1 MSIVNNILNKVDLN
15 TTKYT
20 EKLRKM
26 GRDTKKQSKG
36 IGQDFAAMGAAWK
49 SAIAAIAT
57 GAMAGAV
64 SKELIATEKSV
75 AAFIESTGSLA
86 DARAQFEML
95 QQAARDTIQPFD
107 ALKAAAL
114 DLRRNGIEPTAA
126 QLKTFSQIA
135 YSSGQSLETVAGA
148 FTGVLRGN
156 YRGLQQL
163 GITAKD
169 TGDTLVLTYKGV
181 TTEIQKNTGAL
192 AGYFSEIGR
201 QNDGALEYLQSG
213 LTGAVNQMENAWGD
227 FYRAI
232 GESGLG
238 DLFRDMVRDAAT
250 SLDEITAW
258 INDNKEPIRAFFQD
272 ISDSW
277 REIKKVT
284 TQVFDDITDTVN
296 DFWESSGLA
305 AVTGTGNMIDALSQ
319 LFNFA
324 RAGFLQVMKYANL
337 AWAGI
342 RGIKDI
348 GAASFEGVL
357 TAIKTGSLAEGQ
369 KVIENAIISAAE
381 SSEEIIRIYDNATD
395 DLFGD
400 IKKNLDRI
408 KEARLGYEDLKPGET
423 FNYRTWEQGG
433 APKSRE
439 FGQQTTT
446 TTTTTTTGKGGGG
459 KAAPKPEKD
468 GWPEYFAGVKA
479 LAKNGYTAVEK
490 LRAEHEER
498 IQELNR
504 QFAESNS
511 ATEAEYDAAKK
522 VIDDDYMRQ
531 FREQQQEARDFLRDM
546 RADET
551 DAIDAEYRER
561 LERLRLYH
569 EQGFLLEAEYQQ
581 GLADIRKDYEKKRDA
596 TKTALPPE
604 VKKETESLRE
614 IAGGVNTLSD
624 AFGNLTQGMSESSAS
639 YKALF
644 ALQKSF
650 AVASATV
657 NAFAAWIEAL
667 NTTPFIPAGL
677 AAYANAVALTT
688 GIIGQLQSVTMHDKG
703 GRIPAG
709 GLGIVGEYGPEI
721 VEGPAQVTSRRKTAE
736 LARGAMAGGDVTVN
750 LYEDASR
757 AGQTES
763 ETAGDG
769 ERIINIFVSNIRR
782 GGRMAAA
789 LENTYQIRRYGA

>member
-15 TTKYT
+15 TTRYT

-36 IGQDFAAMGAAWK
+36 IGKDFAAMGAAWK

-86 DARAQFEML
+86 DARAQFELL

-148 FTGVLRGN
+148 FTGVIQGN
-156 YRGLQQL
+156 YRGLKQL

-169 TGDTLVLTYKGV
+169 TGETLILTYKGV
-181 TTEIQKNTGAL
+181 TTEIKKNTGAL
-192 AGYFSEIGR
+192 AEYFSEIGR

-232 GESGLG
+232 AESGLG
-238 DLFRDMVRDAAT
+238 DLFRDMVRDAAN

-258 INDNKEPIRAFFQD
+258 INENKAPIRAFFQD

-284 TQVFDDITDTVN
+284 TQVFDDITETVN

-305 AVTGTGNMIDALSQ
+305 AAAGTGNMIDALSQ

-357 TAIKTGSLAEGQ
+357 TAIKSGSLAEGQ
-369 KVIENAIISAAE
+369 KVIETAIFNAAE
-381 SSEEIIRIYDNATD
+381 SSEEIMRLYDNATD
-395 DLFGD
+395 DLFNHISD
-400 IKKNLDRI
+400 NLRKI
-408 KEARLGYEDLKPGET
+408 REARLGYEDIKPGET
-423 FNYRTWEQGG
+423 FNYRSWEKGG
-433 APKSRE
+433 ENAPRE
-439 FGQQTTT
+439 FGQQTTAAS
-446 TTTTTTTGKGGGG
+446 KRGGG

-490 LRAEHEER
+490 LRAEHGER

-511 ATEAEYDAAKK
+511 ATEAEYFAAKK

-531 FREQQQEARDFLRDM
+531 FREQQQEARDFLREMKNDEM
-546 RADET
+546 ADL
-551 DAIDAEYRER
+551 DNEYRER

-569 EQGFLLEAEYQQ
+569 EQGLLLETEYQQ
-581 GLADIRKDYEKKRDA
+581 GLADIRKDYDKKSDE
-596 TKTALPPE
+596 TKSKKG
-604 VKKETESLRE
+604 KKETESLRE

-624 AFGNLTQGMSESSAS
+624 AFSNLTEGMSESSAS
-639 YKALF
+639 YRALF

-657 NAFAAWIEAL
+657 SAFAAWMDAL
-667 NTTPFIPAGL
+667 DTKPFIPAGL

-688 GIIGQLQSVTMHDKG
+688 GIIGQLKSVTMHDKG

-721 VEGPAQVTSRRKTAE
+721 IEGPAQVTSRRKTAE
-736 LARGAMAGGDVTVN
+736 LARGAIAGGEVTVN

-782 GGRMAAA
+782 GGRMATA

>member
-36 IGQDFAAMGAAWK
+36 IGKDFAAMGAAWK

-86 DARAQFEML
+86 DARAQFELL

-114 DLRRNGIEPTAA
+114 DLRRNGITPTAE

-135 YSSGQSLETVAGA
+135 YSSGQSLETVASA

-181 TTEIQKNTGAL
+181 TTAIEKNTGAL
-192 AGYFSEIGR
+192 AEYFSEIGR

-232 GESGLG
+232 AESGLG
-238 DLFRDMVRDAAT
+238 GLFRDMVRDAAN

-258 INDNKEPIRAFFQD
+258 INDNREPIRAFFQD
-272 ISDSW
+272 IADSW

-284 TQVFDDITDTVN
+284 TQVFDDITETVN

-305 AVTGTGNMIDALSQ
+305 AATGTGNMIDALSQ

-357 TAIKTGSLAEGQ
+357 TAIKSGSLAEGQ
-369 KVIENAIISAAE
+369 KVIETAIFNAAE
-381 SSEEIIRIYDNATD
+381 SSEEIMRLYDNATD
-395 DLFGD
+395 DLFNHISD
-400 IKKNLDRI
+400 NLRKI
-408 KEARLGYEDLKPGET
+408 REARLGYEDIKPGEV
-423 FNYRTWEQGG
+423 FNYRSWEKGG
-433 APKSRE
+433 ENAPRE
-439 FGQQTTT
+439 FGQQTTAG
-446 TTTTTTTGKGGGG
+446 GKRGGG

-490 LRAEHEER
+490 LRAEHGER

-511 ATEAEYDAAKK
+511 ATDAEYAAAKK

-546 RADET
+546 RGDET
-551 DAIDAEYRER
+551 EAIDAEYRER

-569 EQGFLLEAEYQQ
+569 EQGLLLEAEYQQ
-581 GLADIRKDYEKKRDA
+581 GLADIRKDYDKKRDE
-596 TKTALPPE
+596 TTSKKG
-604 VKKETESLRE
+604 KKETESLRD

-624 AFGNLTQGMSESSAS
+624 AFSNLTEGMSESSAR

-657 NAFAAWIEAL
+657 SAFAAWMDAL
-667 NTTPFIPAGL
+667 DTKPFIPAGL

-688 GIIGQLQSVTMHDKG
+688 GIIGQLRSVTMHDKG

-721 VEGPAQVTSRRKTAE
+721 IEGPAQVTSRRKTAE
-736 LARGAMAGGDVTVN
+736 LARGAIAGGDVTVN

-782 GGRMAAA
+782 GGRMATA

>member
-20 EKLRKM
+20 EKLRRM
-26 GRDTKKQSKG
+26 GKDTRKQSKG

-49 SAIAAIAT
+49 NAIAAIAT

-114 DLRRNGIEPTAA
+114 DLRRNGITPTAE

-135 YSSGQSLETVAGA
+135 YGSGQSLETVAGA
-148 FTGVLRGN
+148 FTGVIQGN
-156 YRGLQQL
+156 YRGLKQL
-163 GITAKD
+163 GITAQD
-169 TGDTLVLTYKGV
+169 TGNTLVLTYKGV

-192 AGYFSEIGR
+192 AAYFSEIGR
-201 QNDGALEYLQSG
+201 QNEGVLDYLQGG
-213 LTGAVNQMENAWGD
+213 LTGAVNKMENAWGD
-227 FYRAI
+227 FIRAI
-232 GESGLG
+232 GESGFG
-238 DLFRDMVRDAAT
+238 DLIREMVSEAAT
-250 SLDEITAW
+250 AL
-258 INDNKEPIRAFFQD
+258 
-272 ISDSW
+272 
-277 REIKKVT
+277 
-284 TQVFDDITDTVN
+284 DDITSWINENQEPIKAFFNSVIEGWRAISGATKNAAKFVTDTVQQL
-296 DFWESSGLA
+296 WEDSGLA
-305 AVTGTGNMIDALSQ
+305 SAAGIKSIGDALSQ
-319 LFNFA
+319 FFNFA
-324 RAGFLQVMKYANL
+324 RAGFLMVAKA
-337 AWAGI
+337 ADTTWARIKGTAAAEWE
-342 RGIKDI
+342 GIKTTVTELSFSAGQKAFSDAMDGARKNVEELGKTYDTAINLVFSDI
-348 GAASFEGVL
+348 DKNLKDIQVGRIARTIAAGVQGANKPELPSFEFPGV
-357 TAIKTGSLAEGQ
+357 KT
-369 KVIENAIISAAE
+369 
-381 SSEEIIRIYDNATD
+381 
-395 DLFGD
+395 
-400 IKKNLDRI
+400 
-408 KEARLGYEDLKPGET
+408 
-423 FNYRTWEQGG
+423 
-433 APKSRE
+433 
-439 FGQQTTT
+439 
-446 TTTTTTTGKGGGG
+446 GGG
-459 KAAPKPEKD
+459 KSRGGGTRAPKPEKD

-490 LRAEHEER
+490 LRAEHGER

-511 ATEAEYDAAKK
+511 ATESEYLAAKQA
-522 VIDDDYMRQ
+522 IEDDYARQ
-531 FREQQQEARDFLRDM
+531 FREQQQAARDFLRDM

-551 DAIDAEYRER
+551 EAIDAEYRER

-569 EQGFLLEAEYQQ
+569 EQGLLLESEYQQ
-581 GLADIRKDYEKKRDA
+581 GLADIRKDYEKKRDD
-596 TKTALPPE
+596 TKAALPPE

-624 AFGNLTQGMSESSAS
+624 AFSNLTQGMSESSAS

-650 AVASATV
+650 AIASATV
-657 NAFAAWIEAL
+657 NAFAAWMEAL
-667 NTTPFIPAGL
+667 NTKPFIPAGL

-688 GIIGQLQSVTMHDKG
+688 GVIGQLQSVTMHDKG

-721 VEGPAQVTSRRKTAE
+721 VEGPANVTSRRKTA
-736 LARGAMAGGDVTVN
+736 AMAEAAFNAGTGAVTVN

-757 AGQTES
+757 AGQSES

-782 GGRMAAA
+782 GGQMAKT

>member
-26 GRDTKKQSKG
+26 GRDTKKHSKG

-75 AAFIESTGSLA
+75 AAFIQSTGSLA
-86 DARAQFEML
+86 DARAQFELL

-148 FTGVLRGN
+148 FTGVIQGN
-156 YRGLQQL
+156 YRGLKQL

-169 TGDTLVLTYKGV
+169 TGETLVLTYKGV
-181 TTEIQKNTGAL
+181 TTEIKKNTGAL
-192 AGYFSEIGR
+192 ADYFAEIGR

-213 LTGAVNQMENAWGD
+213 LTGAVNHMENAWGD
-227 FYRAI
+227 FTRAI

-238 DLFRDMVRDAAT
+238 DLMRDMIRDAAAA
-250 SLDEITAW
+250 LDDITAW
-258 INDNKEPIRAFFQD
+258 INDNKEPIRAFFQE

-277 REIKKVT
+277 HDIKKVT
-284 TQVFDDITDTVN
+284 TQVFDDITDTIN

-305 AVTGTGNMIDALSQ
+305 AVTGTDNMIQALSQ

-369 KVIENAIISAAE
+369 KVIENAIANAAE
-381 SSEEIIRIYDNATD
+381 SSEQIIRLYDNATD

-400 IKKNLDRI
+400 IKKNLERI
-408 KEARLGYEDLKPGET
+408 RLEQLGYKDLKPGET
-423 FNYRTWEQGG
+423 FNYRSWEKPGEN
-433 APKSRE
+433 APRE
-439 FGQQTTT
+439 FGQQTA
-446 TTTTTTTGKGGGG
+446 GGGG
-459 KAAPKPEKD
+459 KRGGGRKAAPKPERD

-490 LRAEHEER
+490 LRAEHGER

-511 ATEAEYDAAKK
+511 ATEAEYLAAKK

-551 DAIDAEYRER
+551 EAIDAEYRER

-569 EQGFLLEAEYQQ
+569 EQGLLLEQEYQQ
-581 GLADIRKDYEKKRDA
+581 GLADIRKDYEKKRDE
-596 TKTALPPE
+596 TKAALPPE

-624 AFGNLTQGMSESSAS
+624 AFSNLTQGMSESSAS

-667 NTTPFIPAGL
+667 NTKPFIPAGL

-688 GIIGQLQSVTMHDKG
+688 GIIGQLTSVTMHDKG

-721 VEGPAQVTSRRKTAE
+721 IEGPAQVTSRRKTAE
-736 LARGAMAGGDVTVN
+736 LARGAIAGGDVTVN

-782 GGRMAAA
+782 GGRMATA

>member
-15 TTKYT
+15 TTKYS

-86 DARAQFEML
+86 DARAQFELL

-135 YSSGQSLETVAGA
+135 YSSGQSLETVASA

-163 GITAKD
+163 GIKAQD
-169 TGDTLVLTYKGV
+169 TGDRLVLTYKGV
-181 TTEIQKNTGAL
+181 TTEIKKNTGAL
-192 AGYFSEIGR
+192 AEYFDEIGR

-213 LTGAVNQMENAWGD
+213 LTGAVNHMENAWGD
-227 FYRAI
+227 FTRAI

-238 DLFRDMVRDAAT
+238 DLFRDMVRDAAS
-250 SLDEITAW
+250 SLDDITAW
-258 INDNKEPIRAFFQD
+258 INDNREPIREFFKT
-272 ISDSW
+272 ITESWDS
-277 REIKKVT
+277 IVT
-284 TQVFDDITDTVN
+284 ATKDSVKIVKDTVN
-296 DFWESSGLA
+296 DLWESSGLA
-305 AVTGTGNMIDALSQ
+305 AATGTNNMIDALSQ
-319 LFNFA
+319 FFNFA
-324 RAGFLQVMKYANL
+324 RAGFLEVAKWATNAWTAIRGGFQAVGEGIGNWLGGGEFGTAYNRVLNATADQIGKDTENFNGTIKTYHAEISKNLQRLADANL
-337 AWAGI
+337 
-342 RGIKDI
+342 
-348 GAASFEGVL
+348 
-357 TAIKTGSLAEGQ
+357 
-369 KVIENAIISAAE
+369 
-381 SSEEIIRIYDNATD
+381 
-395 DLFGD
+395 
-400 IKKNLDRI
+400 
-408 KEARLGYEDLKPGET
+408 GYKDLKPGEV
-423 FNYRTWEQGG
+423 FNYRSWEQGG
-433 APKSRE
+433 APESRE

-446 TTTTTTTGKGGGG
+446 TTGGKRGGGG
-459 KAAPKPEKD
+459 RKSAPKPEKD

-490 LRAEHEER
+490 LRAEHGER

-511 ATEAEYDAAKK
+511 ASDAEYLAAKK
-522 VIDDDYMRQ
+522 IIDDDYMRQ

-551 DAIDAEYRER
+551 EAIDAEYRER

-569 EQGFLLEAEYQQ
+569 EQGFLLEQEYQQ
-581 GLADIRKDYEKKRDA
+581 GLADIRKDYEKKRDE

-604 VKKETESLRE
+604 VKKETESLRD

-624 AFGNLTQGMSESSAS
+624 AFSNLTQGLSESSAS

-667 NTTPFIPAGL
+667 NTKPFIPAGI

-736 LARGAMAGGDVTVN
+736 LARGAIAGGDVTVN

-782 GGRMAAA
+782 GGRMATA

>member
-36 IGQDFAAMGAAWK
+36 IGKDFAAMGAAWK

-75 AAFIESTGSLA
+75 AAFIQSTGSLA

-148 FTGVLRGN
+148 FTGVIQGN
-156 YRGLQQL
+156 YRGLKQL

-181 TTEIQKNTGAL
+181 TTEIKKNTGAL
-192 AGYFSEIGR
+192 AEYFSEIGR

-213 LTGAVNQMENAWGD
+213 LTGAVNKMENAWGD
-227 FYRAI
+227 FTRAI

-238 DLFRDMVRDAAT
+238 DLMRDMINDAAAA
-250 SLDEITAW
+250 LDNITAW
-258 INDNKEPIRAFFQD
+258 INENQEPIKAFFQD

-296 DFWESSGLA
+296 DFWQSSGLA
-305 AVTGTGNMIDALSQ
+305 AVTGTDNMIQALSQ

-357 TAIKTGSLAEGQ
+357 TAIKSGSLAEGQ
-369 KVIENAIISAAE
+369 KVIENAIFNAAE
-381 SSEEIIRIYDNATD
+381 SSEEIIRLYDNATE

-400 IKKNLDRI
+400 IKKNLERI
-408 KEARLGYEDLKPGET
+408 RLEQLGYKDLKPGEV
-423 FNYRTWEQGG
+423 FNYRSWEKGG
-433 APKSRE
+433 ENAPRE
-439 FGQQTTT
+439 FGQQTAAG
-446 TTTTTTTGKGGGG
+446 GKRGGG

-490 LRAEHEER
+490 LRAEHGER

-511 ATEAEYDAAKK
+511 ATDAEYLAAKK

-531 FREQQQEARDFLRDM
+531 FREQQQESRDFLREMKNDEM
-546 RADET
+546 ADL
-551 DAIDAEYRER
+551 DNEYRER
-561 LERLRLYH
+561 LERIRLYH
-569 EQGFLLEAEYQQ
+569 EQGLILEQEYQQ
-581 GLADIRKDYEKKRDA
+581 GLADIRKDYEKKRDE
-596 TKTALPPE
+596 TKAALPPE

-624 AFGNLTQGMSESSAS
+624 AFSNLTQGMSESSAG

-667 NTTPFIPAGL
+667 NTKPFIPAGL

-721 VEGPAQVTSRRKTAE
+721 IEGPAQVTSRRKTAE
-736 LARGAMAGGDVTVN
+736 LARGAIAGGDVTVN

-782 GGRMAAA
+782 GGRMATA

>member
-26 GRDTKKQSKG
+26 GKDTRKQSKG

-49 SAIAAIAT
+49 NAIAAIAT

-75 AAFIESTGSLA
+75 AALIESTGSLA

-114 DLRRNGIEPTAA
+114 DLRRNGITPTAD

-148 FTGVLRGN
+148 FTGVIQGN
-156 YRGLQQL
+156 YRGLKQL
-163 GITAKD
+163 GITAQD
-169 TGDTLVLTYKGV
+169 TGNTLVLTYKGV

-192 AGYFSEIGR
+192 ADYFAEIGR
-201 QNDGALEYLQSG
+201 QNDGALEFLQSG
-213 LTGAVNQMENAWGD
+213 LTGAVNHMENAWGD
-227 FYRAI
+227 FIRAI

-238 DLFRDMVRDAAT
+238 DLIREMVSEAAT
-250 SLDEITAW
+250 AL
-258 INDNKEPIRAFFQD
+258 
-272 ISDSW
+272 
-277 REIKKVT
+277 
-284 TQVFDDITDTVN
+284 DDITSWINENQEPIKAFFNSVIEGWRAISDATKSAAKFVTDTVQQL
-296 DFWESSGLA
+296 WEDSGLA
-305 AVTGTGNMIDALSQ
+305 SAAGIKSIGDALSQ
-319 LFNFA
+319 FFNFA
-324 RAGFLQVMKYANL
+324 RAGFLMVAR
-337 AWAGI
+337 AADTTWARIKGTAAAQWT
-342 RGIKDI
+342 GIKTTVSEL
-348 GAASFEGVL
+348 SFTAGKKAFSDAMDNARNEVAELGKTYD
-357 TAIKTGSLAEGQ
+357 TAINLVFDDIDQNLRNISTGRVARAIVAGVQGAQ
-369 KVIENAIISAAE
+369 KPELPSFDF
-381 SSEEIIRIYDNATD
+381 S
-395 DLFGD
+395 G
-400 IKKNLDRI
+400 
-408 KEARLGYEDLKPGET
+408 
-423 FNYRTWEQGG
+423 
-433 APKSRE
+433 
-439 FGQQTTT
+439 
-446 TTTTTTTGKGGGG
+446 TGKAGGGG
-459 KAAPKPEKD
+459 KRGGGTRAPKPEKD
-468 GWPEYFAGVKA
+468 GWPEYFSGVQA
-479 LAKNGYTAVEK
+479 LAKNGYTAIEK
-490 LRAEHEER
+490 LRAEHGER

-504 QFAESNS
+504 KFAESNS
-511 ATEAEYDAAKK
+511 ATEAEYAAAKK
-522 VIDDDYMRQ
+522 VIDDDYLRQ
-531 FREQQQEARDFLRDM
+531 FKEQQQEARDFLRDM

-551 DAIDAEYRER
+551 EAIDAEYRER

-569 EQGFLLEAEYQQ
+569 EQGLLLEAEYQQ
-581 GLADIRKDYEKKRDA
+581 GLADIRKEYEKKRDA

-624 AFGNLTQGMSESSAS
+624 AFSNLTQGMSESSAS

-667 NTTPFIPAGL
+667 NTKPFIPAGI

-721 VEGPAQVTSRRKTAE
+721 VEGPANVTSRRKTA
-736 LARGAMAGGDVTVN
+736 AMAEAAFNAGTGAVTVN

-757 AGQTES
+757 AGQSDS

-782 GGRMAAA
+782 GGRMATA

>member
-135 YSSGQSLETVAGA
+135 YSSGQSLETVASA

-163 GITAKD
+163 GIKAQD
-169 TGDTLVLTYKGV
+169 TGDRLVLTYKGV
-181 TTEIQKNTGAL
+181 TTEIKKNTGAL
-192 AGYFSEIGR
+192 AEYFDEIGR

-232 GESGLG
+232 AESGLG

-250 SLDEITAW
+250 SLDDITAW
-258 INDNKEPIRAFFQD
+258 INDNREPIRAFFQD

-369 KVIENAIISAAE
+369 KVIENAIVNAAE
-381 SSEEIIRIYDNATD
+381 SSEEIIRLYDNATD
-395 DLFGD
+395 DLFNHISD
-400 IKKNLDRI
+400 NLRKI
-408 KEARLGYEDLKPGET
+408 REARLGYADIKPGET
-423 FNYRTWEQGG
+423 FNYRSWEKGG
-433 APKSRE
+433 ENAPRE
-439 FGQQTTT
+439 FGQQTAAG
-446 TTTTTTTGKGGGG
+446 GKRGGG
-459 KAAPKPEKD
+459 KSAPKPEKD

-490 LRAEHEER
+490 LRAEHGER

-511 ATEAEYDAAKK
+511 ASDAEYAAAKK
-522 VIDDDYMRQ
+522 IIDDDYMRQ

-551 DAIDAEYRER
+551 EAIDAEYRER

-581 GLADIRKDYEKKRDA
+581 GLADIRKDYDKKRDEA
-596 TKTALPPE
+596 QSKKG
-604 VKKETESLRE
+604 KKETESLRD

-624 AFGNLTQGMSESSAS
+624 AFSNLTEGMSESSAS

-657 NAFAAWIEAL
+657 SAFAAWMDAL
-667 NTTPFIPAGL
+667 DTKPFIPAGL

-688 GIIGQLQSVTMHDKG
+688 GIIGQLRSVTMHDKG

-721 VEGPAQVTSRRKTAE
+721 IEGPAQVTSRRKTAE
-736 LARGAMAGGDVTVN
+736 LARGAIAGGDVTVN

-782 GGRMAAA
+782 GGRMATA

>member
-114 DLRRNGIEPTAA
+114 DLRRNGIEPTAG

-135 YSSGQSLETVAGA
+135 YSSGQSLETVASA

-163 GITAKD
+163 GIKAQD
-169 TGDTLVLTYKGV
+169 TGDRLVLTYKGV
-181 TTEIQKNTGAL
+181 TTEIKKNTGAL
-192 AGYFSEIGR
+192 AEYFDAIGR

-227 FYRAI
+227 FYRAL

-238 DLFRDMVRDAAT
+238 DLFRDMVREAAT

-258 INDNKEPIRAFFQD
+258 INENREPIRAFFQD
-272 ISDSW
+272 VGDSW
-277 REIKKVT
+277 RTISKTAKD
-284 TQVFDDITDTVN
+284 VFDGITRASN
-296 DFWESSGLA
+296 DFWEESGLA
-305 AVTGTGNMIDALSQ
+305 AATGTGNMIDALSQ

-357 TAIKTGSLAEGQ
+357 TAIKTGSLEEGQ
-369 KVIENAIISAAE
+369 KVIEDAILGAAK
-381 SSEEIIRIYDNATD
+381 SSEEIIRLYDNATD

-400 IKKNLDRI
+400 IKKNLERI
-408 KEARLGYEDLKPGET
+408 RLAELGYKDLKPGET
-423 FNYRTWEQGG
+423 FNYRSWEKPGEN
-433 APKSRE
+433 APRE

-446 TTTTTTTGKGGGG
+446 TTGGKGGGG

-511 ATEAEYDAAKK
+511 ATEAEYDAAKQ

-551 DAIDAEYRER
+551 EAIDAEYRER

-581 GLADIRKDYEKKRDA
+581 GLADIRKDYDKKRDEA
-596 TKTALPPE
+596 QSKKG
-604 VKKETESLRE
+604 KKETESLRD

-624 AFGNLTQGMSESSAS
+624 AFSNLTQGMSESSSS

-657 NAFAAWIEAL
+657 SAFAAWMDAL
-667 NTTPFIPAGL
+667 DTKPFIPAGL

-688 GIIGQLQSVTMHDKG
+688 GIIGQLRSVTMHDKG

-736 LARGAMAGGDVTVN
+736 LARGAIAGGDVTVN

-782 GGRMAAA
+782 GGRMATA

>member
-15 TTKYT
+15 TTRYS

-49 SAIAAIAT
+49 NAIAAIAT

-75 AAFIESTGSLA
+75 AAFIQSTGSLA

-107 ALKAAAL
+107 ALKAASL
-114 DLRRNGIEPTAA
+114 DLRRNGITPTAE

-148 FTGVLRGN
+148 FTGAIQGN
-156 YRGLQQL
+156 VRGLKQL
-163 GITAKD
+163 GITAQD
-169 TGDTLVLTYKGV
+169 TGDKLRLTYKGT
-181 TTEIQKNTGAL
+181 TTEIEKNTGAL
-192 AGYFSEIGR
+192 AAYFAEIGR
-201 QNDGALEYLQSG
+201 QNEGVLDYLQGG
-213 LTGAVNQMENAWGD
+213 LTGAVNHMENAWGD
-227 FYRAI
+227 FIRAI
-232 GESGLG
+232 GESGFG
-238 DLFRDMVRDAAT
+238 DLIREMVSEAAT
-250 SLDEITAW
+250 ALDDITAW
-258 INDNKEPIRAFFQD
+258 INENQEPIKAFFSSVIEGWRA
-272 ISDSW
+272 ISDAT
-277 REIKKVT
+277 KTAAKFV
-284 TQVFDDITDTVN
+284 TDTVQQL
-296 DFWESSGLA
+296 WEDSGLA
-305 AVTGTGNMIDALSQ
+305 SATGIKSIADALSQ
-319 LFNFA
+319 FFNFA
-324 RAGFLQVMKYANL
+324 RAGFLMVAR
-337 AWAGI
+337 AADTTWARIKGTAVAQWEGI
-342 RGIKDI
+342 TTTVSEL
-348 GAASFEGVL
+348 SFSKGQKAFSDAMDNARKNVEELGRTYD
-357 TAIKTGSLAEGQ
+357 TAINLVFDDIDQNLRNISTGRAARAIAAGVQGAQ
-369 KVIENAIISAAE
+369 KPELPSFDFPGTGTGNA
-381 SSEEIIRIYDNATD
+381 
-395 DLFGD
+395 
-400 IKKNLDRI
+400 
-408 KEARLGYEDLKPGET
+408 
-423 FNYRTWEQGG
+423 GG
-433 APKSRE
+433 SR
-439 FGQQTTT
+439 
-446 TTTTTTTGKGGGG
+446 KRGGGTR
-459 KAAPKPEKD
+459 APKPEKD
-468 GWPEYFAGVKA
+468 GWPEYFSGVQA
-479 LAKNGYTAVEK
+479 LAKNGYTAIEK
-490 LRAEHEER
+490 LRAEHGER

-504 QFAESNS
+504 RFAESNS
-511 ATEAEYDAAKK
+511 ASDAEYLAAKK
-522 VIDDDYMRQ
+522 IIDDDYMRQ

-551 DAIDAEYRER
+551 EAIDAEYRER

-569 EQGFLLEAEYQQ
+569 EQGFLLEQEYQQ
-581 GLADIRKDYEKKRDA
+581 GLADIRKDYEKKRDE

-650 AVASATV
+650 AIASATV
-657 NAFAAWIEAL
+657 NAFAAWMEAL

-721 VEGPAQVTSRRKTAE
+721 VEGPANVTSRRKTA
-736 LARGAMAGGDVTVN
+736 AMAEAAFNAGTGAVTVN

-757 AGQTES
+757 AGQSDS

-782 GGRMAAA
+782 GGQMAKT

>member
-75 AAFIESTGSLA
+75 AAFIQSTGSLA
-86 DARAQFEML
+86 DARAQFELL

-135 YSSGQSLETVAGA
+135 YSSGQSLETVASA
-148 FTGVLRGN
+148 FTGVIQGN
-156 YRGLQQL
+156 YRGLKQL
-163 GITAKD
+163 GITAQD
-169 TGDTLVLTYKGV
+169 TGDRLVLTYKGV
-181 TTEIQKNTGAL
+181 TTEIKKNTGAL
-192 AGYFSEIGR
+192 AEYFSEIGR

-227 FYRAI
+227 FYRALA
-232 GESGLG
+232 ESGLG
-238 DLFRDMVRDAAT
+238 DLFRDMVRDAAN

-258 INDNKEPIRAFFQD
+258 INENREPIRAFFQD

-305 AVTGTGNMIDALSQ
+305 AATGCGNMIDALSQ

-348 GAASFEGVL
+348 AAAEWDGVI
-357 TAIKTGSLAEGQ
+357 TAIKTGSLDAGR
-369 KVIENAIISAAE
+369 KVIEDAIFKAAGESA
-381 SSEEIIRIYDNATD
+381 EIIRIYDNATD

-400 IKKNLDRI
+400 IKKNLERI
-408 KEARLGYEDLKPGET
+408 RLAELGYKDLKPGET
-423 FNYRTWEQGG
+423 FNYRSWEKPGEN
-433 APKSRE
+433 APRE
-439 FGQQTTT
+439 FGQQTTAG
-446 TTTTTTTGKGGGG
+446 GKRGGGG
-459 KAAPKPEKD
+459 KSAPKPEKD

-490 LRAEHEER
+490 LRAEHGER

-511 ATEAEYDAAKK
+511 ASDAEYLAAKK
-522 VIDDDYMRQ
+522 IIDDDYMRQ

-551 DAIDAEYRER
+551 EAIDAEYRER

-569 EQGFLLEAEYQQ
+569 EQGLLLESEYQE
-581 GLADIRKDYEKKRDA
+581 GLADIRKDYENKRDE
-596 TKTALPPE
+596 TKNALPPE
-604 VKKETESLRE
+604 VKKETESLRD

-667 NTTPFIPAGL
+667 NTKPFIPAGI

-736 LARGAMAGGDVTVN
+736 LARGAIAGGDVTVN

-782 GGRMAAA
+782 GGRMATA

>member
-26 GRDTKKQSKG
+26 GRDTKKHSKG

-75 AAFIESTGSLA
+75 AAFIQRTGSLA
-86 DARAQFEML
+86 DARAQFELL

-135 YSSGQSLETVAGA
+135 YSSGQSLETVASA
-148 FTGVLRGN
+148 FTGVIQGN
-156 YRGLQQL
+156 YRGLKQL

-181 TTEIQKNTGAL
+181 TTEIKKNTGAL
-192 AGYFSEIGR
+192 AEYFAEIGR

-213 LTGAVNQMENAWGD
+213 LTGAVNHMENAWGD
-227 FYRAI
+227 FTRAI

-238 DLFRDMVRDAAT
+238 DMMRDMIREAAAA
-250 SLDEITAW
+250 LDDITAW

-277 REIKKVT
+277 HEIKKVT

-305 AVTGTGNMIDALSQ
+305 AATGTGNMIDALSQ

-357 TAIKTGSLAEGQ
+357 TAIKSGSLAEGQ
-369 KVIENAIISAAE
+369 KVIENAIANAAE
-381 SSEEIIRIYDNATD
+381 SSEEIIRLYDNATD

-400 IKKNLDRI
+400 IKKNLERI
-408 KEARLGYEDLKPGET
+408 RLAQLGYEDLKPGET
-423 FNYRTWEQGG
+423 FNYRSWEKGG
-433 APKSRE
+433 ENAPRE
-439 FGQQTTT
+439 FGQQTTAG
-446 TTTTTTTGKGGGG
+446 GKRGGG

-490 LRAEHEER
+490 LRAEHGER

-511 ATEAEYDAAKK
+511 ATEAEYLAAKK

-551 DAIDAEYRER
+551 EAIDAEYRER

-569 EQGFLLEAEYQQ
+569 EQGLILESEYQQ
-581 GLADIRKDYEKKRDA
+581 GLADIRKDYDKKRDE
-596 TKTALPPE
+596 TQSKKG
-604 VKKETESLRE
+604 KKETESLRD

-624 AFGNLTQGMSESSAS
+624 AFSNLTEGMSESSAS

-657 NAFAAWIEAL
+657 SAFAAWMDAL
-667 NTTPFIPAGL
+667 DTKPFIPAGL

-688 GIIGQLQSVTMHDKG
+688 GIIGQLKSVTMHDKG

-736 LARGAMAGGDVTVN
+736 LARGAIAGGDVTVN

-782 GGRMAAA
+782 GGRMATA

>member
-1 MSIVNNILNKVDLN
+1 M
-15 TTKYT
+15 
-20 EKLRKM
+20 
-26 GRDTKKQSKG
+26 
-36 IGQDFAAMGAAWK
+36 
-49 SAIAAIAT
+49 
-57 GAMAGAV
+57 
-64 SKELIATEKSV
+64 
-75 AAFIESTGSLA
+75 
-86 DARAQFEML
+86 
-95 QQAARDTIQPFD
+95 IQ
-107 ALKAAAL
+107 
-114 DLRRNGIEPTAA
+114 
-126 QLKTFSQIA
+126 
-135 YSSGQSLETVAGA
+135 
-148 FTGVLRGN
+148 
-156 YRGLQQL
+156 
-163 GITAKD
+163 
-169 TGDTLVLTYKGV
+169 
-181 TTEIQKNTGAL
+181 
-192 AGYFSEIGR
+192 
-201 QNDGALEYLQSG
+201 
-213 LTGAVNQMENAWGD
+213 
-227 FYRAI
+227 
-232 GESGLG
+232 
-238 DLFRDMVRDAAT
+238 
-250 SLDEITAW
+250 
-258 INDNKEPIRAFFQD
+258 
-272 ISDSW
+272 
-277 REIKKVT
+277 
-284 TQVFDDITDTVN
+284 
-296 DFWESSGLA
+296 
-305 AVTGTGNMIDALSQ
+305 ALSQ

-369 KVIENAIISAAE
+369 KVIENAIANAAE
-381 SSEEIIRIYDNATD
+381 SSEQIIRLYDNATD

-400 IKKNLDRI
+400 IKKNLERI
-408 KEARLGYEDLKPGET
+408 RLAQLGYQDLKPGEV
-423 FNYRTWEQGG
+423 FNYRSWEKGG
-433 APKSRE
+433 ENAPRE
-439 FGQQTTT
+439 FGQQTAAG
-446 TTTTTTTGKGGGG
+446 GKRGGGR

-490 LRAEHEER
+490 LRAEHGER

-511 ATEAEYDAAKK
+511 ATEAEYLAAKK

-531 FREQQQEARDFLRDM
+531 FREQQQAARDFLRDM

-551 DAIDAEYRER
+551 EAIDAEYRER

-569 EQGFLLEAEYQQ
+569 EQGLLLEQEYQQ
-581 GLADIRKDYEKKRDA
+581 GLADIRKDYEKKRDE

-624 AFGNLTQGMSESSAS
+624 AFSNLTQGMSESSAS

-667 NTTPFIPAGL
+667 NTKPFIPAGL

-721 VEGPAQVTSRRKTAE
+721 IEGPAQVTSRRKTAE
-736 LARGAMAGGDVTVN
+736 LARGAIAGGDVTVN

-782 GGRMAAA
+782 GGRMATA

>member
-20 EKLRKM
+20 EKLRRM
-26 GRDTKKQSKG
+26 GKDTRKQSKG

-49 SAIAAIAT
+49 NAIAAIAT

-75 AAFIESTGSLA
+75 AAFIQSTGSLA

-114 DLRRNGIEPTAA
+114 DLRRNGITPTAE

-135 YSSGQSLETVAGA
+135 YGSGQSLETVAGA
-148 FTGVLRGN
+148 FTGAIQGN
-156 YRGLQQL
+156 VRGLKQL
-163 GITAKD
+163 GITAQD
-169 TGDTLVLTYKGV
+169 TGDKLRLTYKGT
-181 TTEIQKNTGAL
+181 TTEIEKNTGAL
-192 AGYFSEIGR
+192 AAYFSEIGR
-201 QNDGALEYLQSG
+201 QNEGVLDYLQGG
-213 LTGAVNQMENAWGD
+213 LTGAVNKMENAWGD
-227 FYRAI
+227 FIRAI
-232 GESGLG
+232 GESGFG
-238 DLFRDMVRDAAT
+238 DLIREMVSEAAT
-250 SLDEITAW
+250 ALDDITSW
-258 INDNKEPIRAFFQD
+258 INENQEPIKAFFSSVIEGWRA
-272 ISDSW
+272 ISDAT
-277 REIKKVT
+277 KKAAKA
-284 TQVFDDITDTVN
+284 ITDTVSQL
-296 DFWESSGLA
+296 WEDSGLA
-305 AVTGTGNMIDALSQ
+305 SATGVKSIADALSQ
-319 LFNFA
+319 FFNFA
-324 RAGFLQVMKYANL
+324 RAGFLMVAKAAETTWERIKGTASAHWEGWKTTVTELSFSAGQKAFSDAMDGARKNVAELGKTYDTAINLVFSDIDKNLQDIATGRIARTIAAGVQDANKPAEL
-337 AWAGI
+337 P
-342 RGIKDI
+342 
-348 GAASFEGVL
+348 SFEFPGV
-357 TAIKTGSLAEGQ
+357 KT
-369 KVIENAIISAAE
+369 
-381 SSEEIIRIYDNATD
+381 
-395 DLFGD
+395 
-400 IKKNLDRI
+400 
-408 KEARLGYEDLKPGET
+408 
-423 FNYRTWEQGG
+423 
-433 APKSRE
+433 
-439 FGQQTTT
+439 
-446 TTTTTTTGKGGGG
+446 GGG
-459 KAAPKPEKD
+459 KGRGGGTRAPKPEKD

-490 LRAEHEER
+490 LRAEHGER

-511 ATEAEYDAAKK
+511 ATEAEYLAAKQA
-522 VIDDDYMRQ
+522 IDDDYARQ
-531 FREQQQEARDFLRDM
+531 FREQQQAARDFLREMKNDEM
-546 RADET
+546 ADL
-551 DAIDAEYRER
+551 DAEYREK

-569 EQGFLLEAEYQQ
+569 EQGLLLESEYQQ
-581 GLADIRKDYEKKRDA
+581 GLADIRKEYEKKRDD
-596 TKTALPPE
+596 TKAALPPE

-624 AFGNLTQGMSESSAS
+624 AFSNLTQGMSESSAS

-667 NTTPFIPAGL
+667 NTKPFIPAGI

-721 VEGPAQVTSRRKTAE
+721 IEGPANVTSRRKTA
-736 LARGAMAGGDVTVN
+736 AMAEAAFNAGTGAVTVN

>member
-36 IGQDFAAMGAAWK
+36 IGKDFAAMGAAWK

-86 DARAQFEML
+86 DARAQFELL

-148 FTGVLRGN
+148 FTGVIQGN
-156 YRGLQQL
+156 YRGLKQL
-163 GITAKD
+163 GITAQD
-169 TGDTLVLTYKGV
+169 TGNTLVLTYKGV
-181 TTEIQKNTGAL
+181 TTEVQKNTGAL
-192 AGYFSEIGR
+192 ADYFAEIGR
-201 QNDGALEYLQSG
+201 QNDGALEYLQGG
-213 LTGAVNQMENAWGD
+213 LTGAVNKMENAWGD
-227 FYRAI
+227 FIRAI

-238 DLFRDMVRDAAT
+238 DLIKTMVNEAAT
-250 SLDEITAW
+250 ALDDITAW
-258 INDNKEPIRAFFQD
+258 INDNREPIKSFFNSVIEGWRA
-272 ISDSW
+272 ISSAT
-277 REIKKVT
+277 KSAAKFV
-284 TQVFDDITDTVN
+284 TDTVQQL
-296 DFWESSGLA
+296 WEDSGLA
-305 AVTGTGNMIDALSQ
+305 SAAGIKSIGDALSQ
-319 LFNFA
+319 FFNFA
-324 RAGFLQVMKYANL
+324 RAGFLMVAR
-337 AWAGI
+337 AADTTWARIKGTAVAQWEGI
-342 RGIKDI
+342 TTTVSELSFSKGQKAFSDAMDNARAEVASLGKTYDTAITLVFKDI
-348 GAASFEGVL
+348 E
-357 TAIKTGSLAEGQ
+357 
-369 KVIENAIISAAE
+369 
-381 SSEEIIRIYDNATD
+381 
-395 DLFGD
+395 
-400 IKKNLDRI
+400 KNLQDIATGRI
-408 KEARLGYEDLKPGET
+408 ARTIAAGVQGAQKPELPV
-423 FNYRTWEQGG
+423 F
-433 APKSRE
+433 E
-439 FGQQTTT
+439 FPA
-446 TTTTTTTGKGGGG
+446 TGKTGGG
-459 KAAPKPEKD
+459 KGRGGGTRAPKPEKD

-490 LRAEHEER
+490 LRAEHGER

-511 ATEAEYDAAKK
+511 ANEAEYAAAKK
-522 VIDDDYMRQ
+522 VIDDDYTRQ

-551 DAIDAEYRER
+551 EAIDAEYRER

-569 EQGFLLEAEYQQ
+569 EQGLILEQEYQQ
-581 GLADIRKDYEKKRDA
+581 GLADIRKEYEKKRDD
-596 TKTALPPE
+596 TKAALPPE

-624 AFGNLTQGMSESSAS
+624 AFSNLTQGMSESSAS

-650 AVASATV
+650 AIASATV
-657 NAFAAWIEAL
+657 NAFAAWMEAL
-667 NTTPFIPAGL
+667 NTKPFIPAGL

-709 GLGIVGEYGPEI
+709 GLGIVGEYGPEVI
-721 VEGPAQVTSRRKTAE
+721 EGPANVTSRRRTA
-736 LARGAMAGGDVTVN
+736 AMAEAAFNAGTGAVTVN

-782 GGRMAAA
+782 GGRMATA